1 MQGAGTIPW
10 RAGADTLWGD
20 WGNDT
25 LIGGAGANQL
35 YADTY
40 YHGPGDDCLMGE
52 WGDEYLLSQIGQD
65 SLFGGLGNDTLSASG
80 HGALLDGGAGLNQIE
95 LYGRRGTIQPGGGE
109 TAVFTAFAATFILGA
124 RHRHVE
130 ISGNDLD
137 KSIFHITAGAESFE
151 ALQMTETTTGV
162 TILWALATVELEGL
176 TLADLSPG
184 RFLFD

>member
-1 MQGAGTIPW
+1 MAAAIEDGLAYAGSDLTTRILNGDDTFMLSRQDDAVHARRGNDSMEG
-10 RAGADTLWGD
+10 RARADTLWGD

-40 YHGPGDDCLMGE
+40 YHGPGDDWLMGE

-109 TAVFTAFAATFILGA
+109 TTVFTAFAATFILGA

-137 KSIFHITAGAESFE
+137 KSIFHITAGAESF
-151 ALQMTETTTGV
+151 
-162 TILWALATVELEGL
+162 
-176 TLADLSPG
+176 
-184 RFLFD
+184 